1 MSSVH
6 TERFLLPRG
15 AATQQQ
21 RGEEIAWDDLA
32 TGRAVPWACP
42 AVLLTGPLPNHPAVL
57 LPAPP
62 PHTTLQFT
70 LQVTTALDFPP
81 WRSHSHHGSAPAGFS
96 SPTQAWAA
104 ARRTSSLLQERGS
117 QSAVGSSGLTCH
129 WIRTDEVVRGVTD
142 TERGG
147 SPGTGRK
154 RGAAGV
160 TVELGPAIP
169 GHVPACFQPA
179 STRPPPPWGHPSPAC
194 QPV

>member
-21 RGEEIAWDDLA
+21 RGEEIAWDDSA

-42 AVLLTGPLPNHPAVL
+42 AVLLPAS
-57 LPAPP
+57 PP
-62 PHTTLQFT
+62 PTALQFT

-81 WRSHSHHGSAPAGFS
+81 WRSHSHHGSAPAGLS

-104 ARRTSSLLQERGS
+104 ARRTSSLLQEWGS

-160 TVELGPAIP
+160 NVELGPAIP